1 MKWFLNYSMMEGCI
15 MEKEQYSM
23 NNDVKQAAKK
33 ENAAMDKVPALILG
47 MIVINAVLYIV
58 AFFVAAKQLFKTNML
73 YTVLVVLQ
81 IIIMAVTIALA
92 VYMVKNLKNNMSRI
106 KEIAKSVSDGG
117 SNLILSQEFESKGMF
132 SQVKKSIRDM
142 ALKMKNV
149 IDKVH
154 DNVVSINNISSELA
168 MKSDTMVAQ
177 IEDIENSVKQIND
190 AIVTGSEFSEE
201 ITATVGEIDT
211 TVSNLLSTTQE
222 GVKMSNDIKVR
233 GSEVKKSSMER
244 SSESITMYD
253 EKEKK
258 IYDAIAEG
266 KVVAEIE
273 TLAEVIANIAT
284 QTNLLAL
291 NASIEAARAGEHGK
305 GFAVVADEVRNLAEQ
320 SKETVSNIQ
329 NIVGKVKSA
338 FENLST
344 NSVDLL
350 KYIDG
355 TVKKDYEEIS
365 NIGKQYEIDGN
376 SINEMCKSITTM
388 TEQINEAVS
397 QVNDSIQK
405 MASDNS
411 QSVESSKNIMSIVGE
426 ATGTMESMA
435 AIIHSNE
442 EVAENLEDAIKEFSL

>member
-1 MKWFLNYSMMEGCI
+1 

>member
-1 MKWFLNYSMMEGCI
+1 

-58 AFFVAAKQLFKTNML
+58 AFLVAAKQLFKTNMV

-154 DNVVSINNISSELA
+154 DNVVSINNISSELT

-411 QSVESSKNIMSIVGE
+411 QSVESSRNIMSIVGE